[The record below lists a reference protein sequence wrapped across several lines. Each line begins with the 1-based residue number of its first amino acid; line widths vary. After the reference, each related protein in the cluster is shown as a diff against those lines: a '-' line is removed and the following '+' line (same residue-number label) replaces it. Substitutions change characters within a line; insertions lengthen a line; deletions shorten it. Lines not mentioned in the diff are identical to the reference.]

1 MIGLCD
7 SQRIMWVDCK
17 QKYYFSSL
25 RHALCHVFLLLLAPS
40 FYCSSI
46 WFFSTQNAEKSAF
59 ITESQMSQLERK
71 MHKILSLVNMPAAC
85 WYLLVVSDSWAT
97 YVCIIQKFSNCSFV
111 KNQPECLKLPLS
123 FSLSLLFCSC
133 LPFLLF
139 CFLNSL
145 SLFYFRTLQILPT
158 LCNTSKT
165 RISLGFVLDS
175 TGSMEEEINAV
186 KSGVRTILNLN
197 SSLISK
203 FVMVAY
209 RDPNIINAHN
219 SSDRQEIEANLDKL
233 LPYAG
238 SDCPEMA
245 MLGLRKAVELSD
257 KNSVLLFFSDASAK
271 DYADAPKVT
280 KLAEEKNVTI
290 LFFITGCCDD
300 CKSESFRSYEVIAKA
315 TKGRL
320 YRIRPF
326 EAKTVR
332 TVLWNG
338 NCLVLKQFTFRW
350 GLIPQNDSV

>member
-1 MIGLCD
+1 MSVD
-7 SQRIMWVDCK
+7 SK

-25 RHALCHVFLLLLAPS
+25 RSRPFILCHVFFLLAPS
-40 FYCSSI
+40 YFCSSI
-46 WFFSTQNAEKSAF
+46 WFFSIQNAKKSAF
-59 ITESQMSQLERK
+59 IAESQMSQLERK
-71 MHKILSLVNMPAAC
+71 MHKILSLVNMPAVC
-85 WYLLVVSDSWAT
+85 WYLLLVSDSWAT
-97 YVCIIQKFSNCSFV
+97 YCN
-111 KNQPECLKLPLS
+111 PEILKLQLCEEPAWDILS
-123 FSLSLLFCSC
+123 PSISLSPSLQLS
-133 LPFLLF
+133 PFSTF
-139 CFLNSL
+139 YFLNSL
-145 SLFYFRTLQILPT
+145 SLFYFPSLQILPT
-158 LCNTSKT
+158 LCNASKT
-165 RISLGFVLDS
+165 PISLGFVLDS

-209 RDPNIINAHN
+209 RDRNISNAHN

-233 LPYAG
+233 VPYAG

-245 MLGLRKAVELSD
+245 MLGLRKAVEFSD
-257 KNSVLLFFSDASAK
+257 KNSLLLFFSDASAK

-290 LFFITGCCDD
+290 LFFITGCCRD

-332 TVLWNG
+332 TVL
-338 NCLVLKQFTFRW
+338 
-350 GLIPQNDSV
+350 